1 MFFRRSI
8 SLRGLALFGLDL
20 LLVAGAVF
28 AAHVAYY
35 AMIEPTWAE
44 GVEQAHIWFLERLKT
59 LFAAMAVHGL
69 VNFACGLYEPSTI
82 ASSKRTAGLSFMAVA
97 LATVVIV
104 LLFFAK
110 LKLHYGRGILL
121 IAALLIWLLMM
132 LSRWFY
138 RRVVGGGY
146 FSRPTLLVG
155 EGAEAETLLRLVQAD
170 ENATYHVY
178 GIVRTQPGD
187 APAFLCGVPVLGGL
201 ENLREYVNAYDIQ
214 SILIS
219 TTVSKER
226 EVLRRLRPLR
236 YAGVSLLDY
245 VSLHEQL
252 AGSIPLG
259 HIDDEWFL
267 HAAAHGSA
275 FHLRKLKRILDVA
288 ASLAGLVLS
297 FPLSVLAALLVRL
310 DSPGPIFYRQVR
322 TGQNGAPFT
331 LIKFRTMRR
340 DAEAATGAVWAE
352 KFDTRITRT
361 GRFLRATRLDEIP
374 QLLNVLRGEMS
385 LVGPRPERPEFVATL
400 TAQIPFYQE
409 RLLVPPGITGWAQIQ
424 YPYAASVEAARLKLQ
439 FDLYY
444 IKHMSL
450 ALDLTILLKTVKTI
464 LVGMRHSADEPK
476 AQQPALGEEN
486 PGPLRVLPA
495 PPPTSAS
502 KSA

>member
-1 MFFRRSI
+1 M
-8 SLRGLALFGLDL
+8 
-20 LLVAGAVF
+20 
-28 AAHVAYY
+28 
-35 AMIEPTWAE
+35 
-44 GVEQAHIWFLERLKT
+44 
-59 LFAAMAVHGL
+59 
-69 VNFACGLYEPSTI
+69 
-82 ASSKRTAGLSFMAVA
+82 
-97 LATVVIV
+97 
-104 LLFFAK
+104 
-110 LKLHYGRGILL
+110 
-121 IAALLIWLLMM
+121 
-132 LSRWFY
+132 
-138 RRVVGGGY
+138 
-146 FSRPTLLVG
+146 
-155 EGAEAETLLRLVQAD
+155 
-170 ENATYHVY
+170 
-178 GIVRTQPGD
+178 
-187 APAFLCGVPVLGGL
+187 
-201 ENLREYVNAYDIQ
+201 
-214 SILIS
+214 
-219 TTVSKER
+219 
-226 EVLRRLRPLR
+226 RPLR

-464 LVGMRHSADEPK
+464 LVGMRHSADEPA
-476 AQQPALGEEN
+476 AQQPALGEDD
-486 PGPLRVLPA
+486 PGPLRVLPGA
-495 PPPTSAS
+495 PPNSAS